1 MSNVV
6 RFPGGHRVAARAIPR
21 QEFER
26 LAELALD
33 VVERIV
39 TLLDNEGGDD
49 AVPSIGEVGGRVL
62 LHPRFRGSDRDG
74 ELDG

>member
-33 VVERIV
+33 VVERII
-39 TLLDNEGGDD
+39 TLLDDD
-49 AVPSIGEVGGRVL
+49 GAPDDGFSPPRPAETKGGRSAD
-62 LHPRFRGSDRDG
+62 PIRD
-74 ELDG
+74 